1 MKLKKRK
8 KISRQR
14 GGKTHGWGAKQRHRG
29 KGCQGGKGMAGSGK
43 RADQKKQK
51 ALMIAKK
58 KGVKEY
64 FGKQGLTSR
73 GTAKKKNNVIN
84 LEDIKEKFGE
94 GKIELKDY
102 KILGQGEGFKGEI
115 VCGTASKGAV
125 EKMEKAGGK
134 ITIIGKEKL
143 VGVEK
148 EVKEKV
154 GKKGE

>member
-1 MKLKKRK
+1 MKFKKRK

-51 ALMIAKK
+51 ALMTAKK
-58 KGVKEY
+58 KGVKKY

-73 GTAKKKNNVIN
+73 RTAKRKDNIIN
-84 LEDIKEKFGE
+84 LEDIKKKFGE

-102 KILGQGEGFKGEI
+102 KILGQGDGFKAEI
-115 VCGTASKGAV
+115 IAKSASKSAV
-125 EKMEKAGGK
+125 KKMEKAGGR
-134 ITIIGKEKL
+134 IVIIGKEKIGE
-143 VGVEK
+143 VGERD
-148 EVKEKV
+148 
-154 GKKGE
+154 